1 MDTTRNTQTGADS
14 DTAMHLD
21 TTANPEYSNIVG
33 VFRDRKKAEQ
43 AIEALKQAGIS
54 DDQPQLTVYEPHAGE
69 AAADSTGFE
78 SVKRFIVQ
86 IRAVGREKDAV
97 EVLIGCGANN
107 SDLPLGTTLVHG
119 SIINSKDAIADSV
132 PVNSAAESHA
142 ESFFG

>member
-1 MDTTRNTQTGADS
+1 MDTNTAANS
-14 DTAMHLD
+14 DTAVNLD

-33 VFRDRKKAEQ
+33 VFRDRTKAEQ
-43 AIEALKQAGIS
+43 ALEALKQAGIS

-69 AAADSTGFE
+69 EAADFTGFE
-78 SVKRFIVQ
+78 SVKRFIVH
-86 IRAVGREKDAV
+86 IRAEGREQDAV